1 MSIEQQL
8 AALSMT
14 APDHLAE
21 AVSLG
26 TGLVDGYDFYPSPVG
41 EVAVAFNPE
50 GVSYL
55 GLVDDGF
62 FERFTRDTAR
72 TLVRAE
78 APTAWGKH
86 IPEAIEAG
94 RPGKVPVDLRSVTP
108 FQASVLQ
115 VATRI
120 PRGEVRP
127 YGWLAKELG
136 SPGAVR
142 AVGSALARNPI
153 PLVIPCHRVV
163 RSDGHIGNYSLVGP
177 HVKLQLLEAEGARP
191 GELEHLAGRGI
202 RVQANTS
209 TGIFCHPTC
218 HALRR
223 SKPGNVIGFRST
235 DEATASGFRAC
246 LVCRPV

>member
-1 MSIEQQL
+1 GTEPSQRPGETTDGGSRDRRGDQRSRSGRHRRVGSTARSTVGTSASSGRSPPCRRSRNRRDQRVDGSAGRYGQSRHPSWSATSPNDHGGREVSIEQQL

-94 RPGKVPVDLRSVTP
+94 RPGKVPVDLRS
-108 FQASVLQ
+108 
-115 VATRI
+115 
-120 PRGEVRP
+120 
-127 YGWLAKELG
+127 
-136 SPGAVR
+136 
-142 AVGSALARNPI
+142 
-153 PLVIPCHRVV
+153 
-163 RSDGHIGNYSLVGP
+163 
-177 HVKLQLLEAEGARP
+177 
-191 GELEHLAGRGI
+191 
-202 RVQANTS
+202 
-209 TGIFCHPTC
+209 
-218 HALRR
+218 
-223 SKPGNVIGFRST
+223 
-235 DEATASGFRAC
+235 
-246 LVCRPV
+246 